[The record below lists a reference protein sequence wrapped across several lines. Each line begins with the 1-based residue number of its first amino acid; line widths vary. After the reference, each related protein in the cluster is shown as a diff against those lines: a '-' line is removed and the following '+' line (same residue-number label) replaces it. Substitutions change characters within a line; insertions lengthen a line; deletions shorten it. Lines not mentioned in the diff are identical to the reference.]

1 MHNVLQ
7 CTVHNAVQCTMHNV
21 VLCGTGAGEMHI
33 VWGGHSLRGGVCSTM
48 HYASSIRQFQISHL
62 LKKLT
67 HGAIHMHLF
76 TICAHPDFAER
87 ERVADHKGKSSSKP
101 SCCYRHWEWGR
112 GGGVHNITISKVQ
125 ICSCHSLLAGPLQVG
140 QPAHPDDIFTFCI
153 LERFL
158 EGD

>member
-1 MHNVLQ
+1 VELEQ
-7 CTVHNAVQCTMHNV
+7 ERCTLSGVATLSGEVYVVQCTM
-21 VLCGTGAGEMHI
+21 
-33 VWGGHSLRGGVCSTM
+33 
-48 HYASSIRQFQISHL
+48 RQALDNSKISHL
-62 LKKLT
+62 LKNLT
-67 HGAIHMHLF
+67 HSAIHMHLF

-87 ERVADHKGKSSSKP
+87 ERAADHIGKSSSKP
-101 SCCYRHWEWGR
+101 FCCYRHWEWGR

-125 ICSCHSLLAGPLQVG
+125 ICSSHSFLAGPLQVG